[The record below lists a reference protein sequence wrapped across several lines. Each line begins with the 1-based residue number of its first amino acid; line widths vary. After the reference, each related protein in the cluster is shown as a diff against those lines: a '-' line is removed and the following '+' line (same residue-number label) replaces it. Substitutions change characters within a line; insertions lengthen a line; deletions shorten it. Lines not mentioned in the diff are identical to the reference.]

1 MNASTITRHPATRC
15 AALALAALLAT
26 SAAQAAGQA
35 SSASPEQR
43 FQREAAACMRVKPAD
58 ARSNCLSEAHT
69 RLAQTRPTPP
79 SEAPSVL
86 AENALKRCTPLPEEL
101 RRDCEARMR
110 GAGTVS
116 GSVEAGGIYRELVTR
131 YVDTDAARDSATS
144 AQ

>member
-1 MNASTITRHPATRC
+1 M
-15 AALALAALLAT
+15 
-26 SAAQAAGQA
+26 
-35 SSASPEQR
+35 
-43 FQREAAACMRVKPAD
+43 
-58 ARSNCLSEAHT
+58 
-69 RLAQTRPTPP
+69 
-79 SEAPSVL
+79 L